1 MQHIETVTVGSGGAA
16 SISFSA
22 ISADYTDLL
31 IVGSI
36 RSTEGGTID
45 GLWVRPNGLTTNFS
59 WRRLIGTGAASS
71 GASGTSNDM
80 GFISTAGQT
89 ANTFGNFQL
98 YIPNYASSVAKSL
111 SCDSVTE
118 NNATAAYQAIYAG
131 LWNSTDPITSIELRS
146 SLSQN
151 FVQHSSA
158 SLYGI
163 VRGSDGTT
171 TVS

>member
-1 MQHIETVTVGSGGAA
+1 MQLIEHIEVGSGGAA
-16 SISFSA
+16 SITFSA
-22 ISADYTDLL
+22 IPDTFTDLL
-31 IVGSI
+31 IFGSI
-36 RSTEGGTID
+36 RTTEGGTID

-59 WRRLIGTGAASS
+59 WRRLIGTGSAASS
-71 GASGTSNDM
+71 ANGTSNDM
-80 GFISTAGQT
+80 GFLNTSGQT

-118 NNATAAYQAIYAG
+118 NNATAGYQAIYAG

-151 FVQHSSA
+151 FLEHSTA

-163 VRGSDGTT
+163 LAGSDGIVA
-171 TVS
+171 VS

>member
-1 MQHIETVTVGSGGAA
+1 MQHLETITVGAGGAA
-16 SISFSA
+16 SITFSA
-22 ISADYTDLL
+22 IPDTFTDLMIL
-31 IVGSI
+31 GSI
-36 RSTEGGTID
+36 RTTEGGTID

-59 WRRLIGTGAASS
+59 WRRLIGTGSAASS
-71 GASGTSNDM
+71 ANGTSNDM
-80 GFISTAGQT
+80 GFLNTSGQT

-118 NNATAAYQAIYAG
+118 NNATAGYQAIYAG

-151 FVQHSSA
+151 FLEHSTA
-158 SLYGI
+158 SL
-163 VRGSDGTT
+163 
-171 TVS
+171 